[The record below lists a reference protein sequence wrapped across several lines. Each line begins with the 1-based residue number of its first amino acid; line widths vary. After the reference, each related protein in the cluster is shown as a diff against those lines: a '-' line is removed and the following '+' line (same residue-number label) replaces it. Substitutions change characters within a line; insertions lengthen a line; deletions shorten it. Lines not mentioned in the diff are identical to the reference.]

1 VFEPILE
8 ASRIVDWRLL
18 RCSGLFW
25 SLPGLLLPI
34 LGLFMAI
41 GSQLS
46 GQFLERLLNK
56 VISSVASSSFEER

>member
-41 GSQLS
+41 GESAL
-46 GQFLERLLNK
+46 G
-56 VISSVASSSFEER
+56 SVLGEIA